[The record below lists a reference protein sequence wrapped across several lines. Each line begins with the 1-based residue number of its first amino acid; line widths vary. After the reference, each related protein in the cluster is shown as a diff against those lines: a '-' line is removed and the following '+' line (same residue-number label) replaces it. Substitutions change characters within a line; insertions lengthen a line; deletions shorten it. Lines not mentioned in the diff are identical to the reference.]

1 MATRTHDGGPSSQEE
16 RDRAAAWKYV
26 GYPGFSRF
34 MASSNDCLA
43 LRKFSSLN
51 VRVLL
56 KLQNDIVDLERRLDE
71 MDHFTKKLPGRE
83 GGCGSFRL
91 DTGSPREAILK
102 KIAAALEDYNHRLV
116 DFLQIRD
123 RPTASVE
130 QVRNVRNWLANY
142 PNAVESPEREFM
154 DHDQDLMAVRTARRT
169 YFGRWMQS
177 LGLANLTS
185 FLPTGSKAATRYYD
199 RNAWKNLGGMW
210 LLLCILGMLI
220 GPLWASRYLSEAV
233 VRLAVVTAF
242 TATFSLIVVLGTTL
256 KAANIGVWVAG
267 YAVALKHLIEYRAD
281 SRKLLYAIDSSLW
294 SDTGPAWARST
305 INYFGHHRLLRGYN
319 RSLVRD
325 PWLLFR
331 LNLMN
336 PEQ

>member
-1 MATRTHDGGPSSQEE
+1 MAPRTHDGGPGSQEE
-16 RDRAAAWKYV
+16 RDRTAAWKYV

-51 VRVLL
+51 VRVFL
-56 KLQNDIVDLERRLDE
+56 KLQNNIADLERQLDK
-71 MDHFTKKLPGRE
+71 MDDFTKTLPIGQ

-91 DTGSPREAILK
+91 DTGTPREALLE

-123 RPTASVE
+123 RSMASIE

-142 PNAVESPEREFM
+142 SNAVEGPEREFR
-154 DHDQDLMAVRTARRT
+154 DHDQDLMAIRTARRT
-169 YFGRWMQS
+169 YFGKWMES
-177 LGLANLTS
+177 LGLANLTT

-199 RNAWKNLGGMW
+199 RNAWKNLGGIW
-210 LLLCILGMLI
+210 LLDCILGMLI

-233 VRLAVVTAF
+233 VRLAVMTAF

-267 YAVALKHLIEYRAD
+267 YAVALKH
-281 SRKLLYAIDSSLW
+281 
-294 SDTGPAWARST
+294 
-305 INYFGHHRLLRGYN
+305 
-319 RSLVRD
+319 
-325 PWLLFR
+325 
-331 LNLMN
+331 
-336 PEQ
+336 